1 MTLRQLDLFLKA
13 ATDRHLLDIDLAY
26 YTAYHAGLFSQP
38 FKGGKFPNYQTH
50 RPNKEGNRSASKQQ
64 QSWQQQKQMA
74 LVMNAAFGG
83 RREKKYSG

>member
-13 ATDRHLLDIDLAY
+13 ATDRHRLDLDLAY

-50 RPNKEGNRSASKQQ
+50 RPNQGCNRPTSKQR
-64 QSWQQQKQMA
+64 QSWQHQKQMV

-83 RREKKYSG
+83 RREETRRG